1 MSMINDAL
9 KRASQ
14 SDKNRPAQAALPQPM
29 QHVSGE
35 RETRFSWILAA
46 IVVAVLGIGL
56 AGWVF
61 WKWWEG
67 NQPAVVA
74 ASVQPVPTVVAA
86 PPPPPPSPLPTPL
99 TPAVVVAPAAP
110 AAVPVAAP
118 VKPSWP
124 IALTVKAIFY
134 NKTSPHAL
142 VNGRTVEAGDTIQ
155 GVLITGIEADRV
167 LVSWNGEGKELLLGG
182 GK

>member
-29 QHVSGE
+29 QPVSRE

-74 ASVQPVPTVVAA
+74 APVQPMQTAVAA
-86 PPPPPPSPLPTPL
+86 PPPPPPLPTP
-99 TPAVVVAPAAP
+99 PAPAIVVAPAAP
-110 AAVPVAAP
+110 APVPMAAP

-155 GVLITGIEADRV
+155 GVLISRIEADRV
-167 LVSWNGEGKELLLGG
+167 LVSWNGESKELLLGD

>member
-29 QHVSGE
+29 QPVSGE
-35 RETRFSWILAA
+35 RRTHFSWILAA

-74 ASVQPVPTVVAA
+74 APIQPVQRAVAV
-86 PPPPPPSPLPTPL
+86 PPPPSPAPPA
-99 TPAVVVAPAAP
+99 PAVVVVPAAP
-110 AAVPVAAP
+110 APPPAATP

-155 GVLITGIEADRV
+155 GVLITHIEADRV
-167 LVSWNGEGKELLLGG
+167 LVSWNGEGKELLLGDG
-182 GK
+182 R